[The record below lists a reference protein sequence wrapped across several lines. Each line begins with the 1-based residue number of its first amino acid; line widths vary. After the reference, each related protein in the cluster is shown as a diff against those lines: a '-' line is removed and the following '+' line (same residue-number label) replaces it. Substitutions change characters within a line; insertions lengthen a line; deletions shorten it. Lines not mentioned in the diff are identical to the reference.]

1 MSGIEV
7 VGLILGIFPLVVTM
21 AEGCES
27 AFGVLAAWRQFRQE
41 FTSFSNRLR
50 VTKILFGQHI
60 QIALRLI
67 VDSEAQID
75 EMMKGSHGK
84 AWESSVLAN
93 QLQLQ
98 LSEPG
103 EFQTYCSLL
112 SDIYREVKKL
122 EKRFEACG
130 NNVGYHSL
138 FFGVSFSGSHDIS

>member
-1 MSGIEV
+1 MSGIEI

-27 AFGVLAAWRQFRQE
+27 AYGVLAAWRQFRQE

-50 VTKILFGQHI
+50 GQKVLFRRHI
-60 QIALRLI
+60 QMALRLI

-98 LSEPG
+98 FSGPD
-103 EFQTYCSLL
+103 EFQTYCSVLC
-112 SDIYREVKKL
+112 DVYRELKKM
-122 EKRFEACG
+122 EKRFEACV

-138 FFGVSFSGSHDIS
+138 FWCFFFWLT